1 MSRDGG
7 HLGSRIE
14 RGSTVVTGSLK
25 IPTSW
30 RAEPMNP
37 SRRGGG
43 RTSEELKEYLIKI
56 DSIAALL
63 RERAKPILAIEIRYN
78 HKSDARGEFECRF

>member
-1 MSRDGG
+1 
-7 HLGSRIE
+7 
-14 RGSTVVTGSLK
+14 
-25 IPTSW
+25 
-30 RAEPMNP
+30 MNP